1 MEVVNLLSALHGY
14 DTFLEISTQTTG
26 GEFSKAD
33 SSRLKADRLA
43 YNIEGEFDDGA
54 PIAFRS
60 GNLDIAACV
69 AELRRRNARY
79 DIILVDPFHDYAC
92 SYRDIELA
100 LFLLKNNGSIVVHDV
115 LPPSAG
121 KLISPTFVRGSWC
134 GVTFIAFIDFLM
146 KEDLQFCTVDCDFG
160 CGIIRKMP
168 RGGDPFGDFR
178 QDWLQ
183 ARLSPDQA
191 FRYLSAHK
199 HRLLNLQ
206 SPEDFVSACRADS
219 PAIRQQLEDLRR
231 SAISRRIRQ
240 LWRSLDFLSP
250 HRSGGRNR

>member
-43 YNIEGEFDDGA
+43 YNTEGEFDDGA

-60 GNLDIAACV
+60 KD
-69 AELRRRNARY
+69 
-79 DIILVDPFHDYAC
+79 
-92 SYRDIELA
+92 
-100 LFLLKNNGSIVVHDV
+100 NGSIVVHDV

-168 RGGDPFGDFR
+168 RGGDPFGDLR
-178 QDWLQ
+178 QGWLQ

-199 HRLLNLQ
+199 HRLMNLQ

-231 SAISRRIRQ
+231 SPISRRIRQ

-250 HRSGGRNR
+250 HRSGDRNR